1 MNARLP
7 TNLHKRATACAST
20 LGISMSEL
28 ARRGVRALKNH
39 VGVDIKTETT
49 TRGAVVTSEI
59 DATAEAIR
67 RGLTLAV
74 ETCEGAMFPQ
84 SWELQLAIKKFK
96 KACLRSA
103 RVDVGRVLA
112 KVREVSG

>member
-1 MNARLP
+1 MKFRLP

-39 VGVDIKTETT
+39 VGVDEKTQTPT
-49 TRGAVVTSEI
+49 PSKVATIEI
-59 DATAEAIR
+59 DATADEVR

-74 ETCEGAMFPQ
+74 NTCEAATVGYGAGVTAAA
-84 SWELQLAIKKFK
+84 ERLDK
-96 KACLRSA
+96 LRKRRP

-112 KVREVSG
+112 KVSEATR